1 MKNVLLAQCSIPTCR
16 LDIHQHCSAGIRDV
30 SDVDTAIFASCQ
42 ILKEHHHLLL
52 QYMQYFTETIVWLW
66 FVIMPALQYTDIINL
81 RS

>member
-42 ILKEHHHLLL
+42 ILKEQHHLLL
-52 QYMQYFTETIVWLW
+52 HAVFY
-66 FVIMPALQYTDIINL
+66 
-81 RS
+81 